1 MVSYIE
7 IDKDNFEREVVFF
20 CFYDLFLSV
29 FAVSSVESQM
39 EDGIIESS
47 MTIEWRKCQGSGIPG
62 G

>member
-7 IDKDNFEREVVFF
+7 IDKDNLEREVVFF

-29 FAVSSVESQM
+29 FAVSSVASKM
-39 EDGIIESS
+39 EDGIIETS
-47 MTIEWRKCQGSGIPG
+47 MTTDWRKCQGSGIPG